1 MLEQG
6 YIKLYRSL
14 LRWEWYDD
22 ANTFRVFVHL
32 LLTVNHEPQKW
43 HGITIDR
50 GQRLASFSKIA
61 QELSLSIKEVRTA
74 IRHLI
79 ETGEL
84 AHSTTAKY
92 GIFTIQNYEK
102 FQGGAQ
108 SEALNRAPEGQ
119 AEGTLGASK
128 GQQRKTQQV
137 IFSRWF

>member
-61 QELSLSIKEVRTA
+61 GELRLSVQNIRTS
-74 IRHLI
+74 IDHLKS
-79 ETGEL
+79 TGEVTCR
-84 AHSTTAKY
+84 S
-92 GIFTIQNYEK
+92 
-102 FQGGAQ
+102 
-108 SEALNRAPEGQ
+108 
-119 AEGTLGASK
+119 
-128 GQQRKTQQV
+128 
-137 IFSRWF
+137 